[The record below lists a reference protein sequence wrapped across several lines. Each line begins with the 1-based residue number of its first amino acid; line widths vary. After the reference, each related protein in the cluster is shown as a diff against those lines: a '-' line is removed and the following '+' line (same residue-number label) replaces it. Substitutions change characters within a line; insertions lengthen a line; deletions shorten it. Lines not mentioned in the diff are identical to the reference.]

1 MRVNPQQ
8 QEQQLARPARPEGGP
23 RWRAC
28 AVVPVLGILF
38 TLCVF
43 ALRLRLAPGQGAVVR
58 LDGADRRAPVL
69 VLFGMAWAGS
79 SFVEGIPASG
89 AMALTLF
96 TGPGIIAMTLAWRYW
111 VAPGLKAKG

>member
-1 MRVNPQQ
+1 M
-8 QEQQLARPARPEGGP
+8 EGMQ
-23 RWRAC
+23 WFL
-28 AVVPVLGILF
+28 LGVLF

-43 ALRLRLAPGQGAVVR
+43 GFAYASVRVKAPWYAWTVLIGGAF
-58 LDGADRRAPVL
+58 L
-69 VLFGMAWAGS
+69 VLFGLAWAGS
-79 SFVEGIPASG
+79 SFIEGVPTSG